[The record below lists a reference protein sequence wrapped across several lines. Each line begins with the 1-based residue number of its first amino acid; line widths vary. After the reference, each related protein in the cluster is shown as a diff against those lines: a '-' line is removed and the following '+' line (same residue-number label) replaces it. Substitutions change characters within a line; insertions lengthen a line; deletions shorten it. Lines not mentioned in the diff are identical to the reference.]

1 MAPYRELWE
10 GRMDR
15 LGAHLE
21 SLKKGQDQMPDS
33 ATQVA
38 RDPHLRRSARAGLR
52 RRSTDPEQVTQWW
65 GPEHFDVPRDSVT
78 IDLREGGRYDLTM
91 VDTAAARS
99 TPSARRS
106 SSSTRPELLVLRHEP
121 MPEHGMLE
129 AIDTRIEFHDE
140 GGATRVE
147 ITERPL
153 PAPRWARTPSMGW
166 EQQLDKLAGL
176 LSA

>member
-1 MAPYRELWE
+1 
-10 GRMDR
+10 
-15 LGAHLE
+15 
-21 SLKKGQDQMPDS
+21 MPES
-33 ATQVA
+33 ATQVDVTRVFDA
-38 RDPHLRRSARAGLR
+38 PREAVFAAF
-52 RRSTDPEQVTQWW
+52 TDPEQVMQWW

-91 VDTAAARS
+91 VQTGSGHEFPVRQEILEV
-99 TPSARRS
+99 S
-106 SSSTRPELLVLRHEP
+106 SPELLILRHEP
-121 MPEHGMLE
+121 MPDFGMLE

-147 ITERPL
+147 ITSGPYSAEMGPN
-153 PAPRWARTPSMGW
+153 AQMGW

>member
-1 MAPYRELWE
+1 
-10 GRMDR
+10 
-15 LGAHLE
+15 
-21 SLKKGQDQMPDS
+21 MPES
-33 ATQVA
+33 ATQVDVTRVFDA
-38 RDPHLRRSARAGLR
+38 PREAVFAAF
-52 RRSTDPEQVTQWW
+52 TDPEQVMQWW

-91 VDTAAARS
+91 VQTAGGQEYPVRQEILEV
-99 TPSARRS
+99 S
-106 SSSTRPELLVLRHEP
+106 SPELLILRHEP
-121 MPEHGMLE
+121 MPDFGMLE

-147 ITERPL
+147 ITSGPYNAEMGPN
-153 PAPRWARTPSMGW
+153 AQMGW